1 MLRKKKQQ
9 SYDPI
14 NLETLNDNVDW
25 IMEDSPP
32 FLTNEEVDA
41 LRKPLTTPPIN
52 IPRINQIIQPT
63 LEPLPIQ
70 CPSNK
75 DCPLNQKG
83 LPHKIRFPHNLNQLE
98 TPIPT

>member
-1 MLRKKKQQ
+1 VLRKKKQQ

-41 LRKPLTTPPIN
+41 LCKDLAN
-52 IPRINQIIQPT
+52 MNIQP
-63 LEPLPIQ
+63 L
-70 CPSNK
+70 SN
-75 DCPLNQKG
+75 DIG
-83 LPHKIRFPHNLNQLE
+83 IF
-98 TPIPT
+98 